1 MTPDDVI
8 IWERKFLKLKVD
20 MPIELSNLIIDAEN
34 FSKHLRK
41 KLHPLLGV
49 ENRLTVDQ
57 LETLNS

>member
-1 MTPDDVI
+1 
-8 IWERKFLKLKVD
+8 

-41 KLHPLLGV
+41 KLNPLLGV

-57 LETLNS
+57 LEILNS